1 LGTCLRLI
9 ECEPET
15 PRYIPAD
22 LEHLVYN
29 FWDAAR
35 ADIKADWDVQTDPI
49 NLQPKVRPLNQRVA
63 EFIRAHPLVDVGQ
76 DRQQLALDILE
87 SPWPRREE
95 VLLRAWFEDLSLA
108 GTEKARHLAEKVL
121 ATGLEPYR
129 QPPVMSPIHLDDIEL
144 VCWMALSPTQ

>member
-1 LGTCLRLI
+1 LRAPSI
-9 ECEPET
+9 GSVVMREPSKRT
-15 PRYIPAD
+15 
-22 LEHLVYN
+22 
-29 FWDAAR
+29 
-35 ADIKADWDVQTDPI
+35 
-49 NLQPKVRPLNQRVA
+49 
-63 EFIRAHPLVDVGQ
+63 
-76 DRQQLALDILE
+76 
-87 SPWPRREE
+87 SSRREE